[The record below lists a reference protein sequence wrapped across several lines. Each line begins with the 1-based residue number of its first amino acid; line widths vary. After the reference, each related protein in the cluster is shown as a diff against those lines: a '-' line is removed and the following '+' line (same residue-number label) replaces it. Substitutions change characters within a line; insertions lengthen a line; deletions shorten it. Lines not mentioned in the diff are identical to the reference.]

1 MASLG
6 WDSSQRCMGRGVE
19 PEGCLNCRF
28 WRQKGSINV
37 FSYILLFVC
46 FRFFTNKKGEKRLS
60 WFTLFLLWSQ
70 LFLQVLS
77 SFEWKCYPLLHTLS
91 DFRFVLLEK
100 EMNARAVSFTSFYTT
115 AHFFRNIT
123 LLLIWGY
130 QQLECFYLKTI
141 CLYAI
146 LSIALRLCTYT
157 TTHWLTGAVVLLK
170 FCRSLY
176 CTTHAQL
183 VIFVCL

>member
-1 MASLG
+1 MAAEHSLEFFGSAPACCHGGSERSNDNSSRDGRTASLG
-6 WDSSQRCMGRGVE
+6 WDSSQRCMVRGVE
-19 PEGCLNCRF
+19 PEGCLNCWF

-37 FSYILLFVC
+37 FSYILMVVC

-100 EMNARAVSFTSFYTT
+100 ERNARAYVSFTSLDTT
-115 AHFFRNIT
+115 AHLGLPAAWM
-123 LLLIWGY
+123 LLFWLRFACMPFWALLCAFARILPLID
-130 QQLECFYLKTI
+130 
-141 CLYAI
+141 
-146 LSIALRLCTYT
+146 
-157 TTHWLTGAVVLLK
+157 
-170 FCRSLY
+170 
-176 CTTHAQL
+176 
-183 VIFVCL
+183 